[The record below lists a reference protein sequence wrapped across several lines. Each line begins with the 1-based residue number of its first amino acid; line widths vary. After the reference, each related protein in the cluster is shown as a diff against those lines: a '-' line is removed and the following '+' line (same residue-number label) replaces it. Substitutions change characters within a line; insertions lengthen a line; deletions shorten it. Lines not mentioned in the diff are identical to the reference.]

1 MGNSKFYNYTLSRN
15 GEPFFFA
22 KKTFTFF
29 KIFETQTLC
38 IFPIL
43 FLLYHSGVAEKH
55 ADNYEEDYLTDLLGR
70 WEKLEVIKMDKTS
83 LFMWSNLS
91 RSERMF
97 HELGNAR
104 LTCSQGSFFIPFL
117 KRSLPP
123 LLDGRQYSKR
133 SLSITNSKSNIDI
146 ARFSQLPPA
155 TLPSLRLPRFCQ
167 LCTKSSLLT
176 EKSSKTKN
184 HKHAN
189 VKGHEMHFS
198 KVTIITEVA
207 KSLMIITL
215 KTLAVCWRVQWYGG
229 S

>member
-1 MGNSKFYNYTLSRN
+1 
-15 GEPFFFA
+15 
-22 KKTFTFF
+22 
-29 KIFETQTLC
+29 
-38 IFPIL
+38 
-43 FLLYHSGVAEKH
+43 
-55 ADNYEEDYLTDLLGR
+55 
-70 WEKLEVIKMDKTS
+70 
-83 LFMWSNLS
+83 MWSNLS

-97 HELGNAR
+97 YELGNAR

-146 ARFSQLPPA
+146 ARFWQLPPA
-155 TLPSLRLPRFCQ
+155 TPPSLRLPRFGQ
-167 LCTKSSLLT
+167 LSTKSSLWT
-176 EKSSKTKN
+176 EKRSKTKN
-184 HKHAN
+184 HKHFHFSGSLSL
-189 VKGHEMHFS
+189 KGREMHFS

-215 KTLAVCWRVQWYGG
+215 TTLAVCWRVQWYGG